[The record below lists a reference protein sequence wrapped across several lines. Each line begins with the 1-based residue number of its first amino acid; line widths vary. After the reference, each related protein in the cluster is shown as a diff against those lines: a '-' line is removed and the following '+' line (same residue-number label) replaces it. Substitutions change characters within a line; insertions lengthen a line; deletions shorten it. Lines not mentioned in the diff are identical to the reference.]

1 MKRFSLVLF
10 LTLALASLAHAQQP
24 TPSPAAS
31 PAPKPAMSKAQSQR
45 IIIATE
51 RKLWDAWKAQDVK
64 PFRANLS
71 TDTVLIGDTCV
82 ADRETVLKMMSAGG
96 CDVKSVSLS
105 DIKVNF
111 AASNVAVVTY
121 KAAQEGT
128 CGSEALPASVWASSV
143 YVKRG
148 NKWWA
153 ASHQETTA
161 K

>member
-10 LTLALASLAHAQQP
+10 LTLALAPLAHAQEP
-24 TPSPAAS
+24 TASPSAS

-71 TDTVLIGDTCV
+71 TDSLLIGDTGV
-82 ADRETVLKMMSAGG
+82 ADRETVLKMIGGGG
-96 CDVKSVSLS
+96 CEVKSVSLS
-105 DIKVNF
+105 DIKVTF
-111 AASNVAVVTY
+111 VASNTAVITY

-128 CGSEALPASVWASSV
+128 CGGEALPANVWASSV

-153 ASHQETTA
+153 VSHQESAA

>member
-1 MKRFSLVLF
+1 MKRFSLVLL
-10 LTLALASLAHAQQP
+10 LTLAFASLTHAQEP
-24 TPSPAAS
+24 TASPS
-31 PAPKPAMSKAQSQR
+31 PAPKPAMSKAQSQKT
-45 IIIATE
+45 IIATE

-71 TDTVLIGDTCV
+71 TDTVLIGDTGV
-82 ADRETVLKMMSAGG
+82 ADKETVLKMIGAGG
-96 CDVKSVSLS
+96 CEVKSVSLS
-105 DIKVNF
+105 DIKIKFV
-111 AASNVAVVTY
+111 ASNVAVITY

-128 CGSEALPASVWASSV
+128 CAGEALPASVWASSV

-153 ASHQETTA
+153 VSHQETTA